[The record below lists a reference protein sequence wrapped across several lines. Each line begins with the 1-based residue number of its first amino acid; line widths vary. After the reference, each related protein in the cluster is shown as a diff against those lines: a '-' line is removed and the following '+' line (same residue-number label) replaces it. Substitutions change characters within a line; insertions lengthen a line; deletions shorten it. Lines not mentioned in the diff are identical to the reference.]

1 MAAGNV
7 LTDKDRERVAE
18 AIRQAEKKTSGEIYC
33 VLARV
38 SDSYFFPAA
47 FFVSL
52 SILAVSLLA
61 ALLLHHW
68 WIAIPPFS
76 LVATQLAA
84 LAAALLVL
92 MLFPGLRM
100 HLVPRSL
107 RFRRAHDNALRQF
120 LARNIHTTRDR
131 TGVLIFVSLAEHYAE
146 IVADAGI
153 NAHVPQERWNETV
166 ENLTARAAEG
176 RLADGFVE
184 AVQLLGAELA
194 LHFPPGEAN
203 PDELDNHLAEI

>member
-1 MAAGNV
+1 MAGNI
-7 LTDKDRERVAE
+7 LTDGDRARVAE
-18 AIRQAEKKTSGEIYC
+18 AIRQAEEETSGEIYC
-33 VLARV
+33 VLARA

-52 SILAVSLLA
+52 SILVVSLLV
-61 ALLLHHW
+61 ALFLQYW

-92 MLFPGLRM
+92 KVFPALRI
-100 HLVPRSL
+100 HLVPRGL
-107 RFRRAHDNALRQF
+107 RYRRAHDNALRQF
-120 LARNIHTTRDR
+120 LARNIHTTRER
-131 TGVLIFVSLAEHYAE
+131 TGALIFVSLAEHYAE

-184 AVQLLGAELA
+184 AVRLLGAELA
-194 LHFPPGEAN
+194 ANFPPGEAN